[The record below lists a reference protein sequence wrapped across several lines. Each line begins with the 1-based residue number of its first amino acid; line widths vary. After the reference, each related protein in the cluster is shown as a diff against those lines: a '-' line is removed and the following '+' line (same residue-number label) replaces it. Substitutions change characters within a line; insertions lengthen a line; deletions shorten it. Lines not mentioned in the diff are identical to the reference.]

1 MSFPTY
7 TEMGCLQAAMSSLT
21 AATATTGALI
31 QTRAA
36 QLSGDSQAMWSIAM
50 TTPTVNAAMG
60 QRIATESGSGAV
72 RRDTNYPAGYA
83 PAPGGGGGG

>member
-1 MSFPTY
+1 MAFPEY
-7 TEMGCLQAAMSSLT
+7 TELGALQAAMSSLT

-72 RRDTNYPAGYA
+72 RRDVNYPAGYA
-83 PAPGGGGGG
+83 PTPGGGG